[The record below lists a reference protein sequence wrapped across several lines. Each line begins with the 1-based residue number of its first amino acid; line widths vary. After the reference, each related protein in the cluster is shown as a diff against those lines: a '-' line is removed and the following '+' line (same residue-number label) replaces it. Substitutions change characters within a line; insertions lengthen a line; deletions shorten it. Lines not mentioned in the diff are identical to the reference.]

1 MLILFKWTLLE
12 RSLISLLR
20 SLVIKSLIDNIF
32 VERLGFIYNDCG
44 SASRLQPLY
53 NSQMRSQ
60 ESSLQKKIYA
70 LVGHRPTA
78 IKETKWQLLQDP
90 HVSFYFS
97 QLEKRNCFLNIYRCK
112 YTQWFMGKVYHM
124 YYLIGIAFGL
134 FKLWNFKVID
144 LSYSHSELLK
154 YLWIS

>member
-1 MLILFKWTLLE
+1 MDPIRKIPNKFTKK
-12 RSLISLLR
+12 SGNK
-20 SLVIKSLIDNIF
+20 VINRQYFRRKTGLYIQWLWLSQQTAAALQFADEKSRKQF
-32 VERLGFIYNDCG
+32 
-44 SASRLQPLY
+44 A
-53 NSQMRSQ
+53 
-60 ESSLQKKIYA
+60 KKIYA